1 LASAKSFSLSRF
13 HLSAEAELDLDDI
26 LTYLDQ
32 LPLEPGDRIAESLQG
47 ILESIGTQPLLGAP
61 HSQLTRLLGQEVRS
75 RLVPP
80 YRIYYRL
87 GKNIP
92 EIIAILHGARDQTS
106 ILGNRF
112 Q

>member
-1 LASAKSFSLSRF
+1 MSRF
-13 HLSAEAELDLDDI
+13 HLSAEAKLDLDDI
-26 LTYLDQ
+26 LAYLDE
-32 LPLEPGDRIAESLQG
+32 LPLEPGNRIAESLQG
-47 ILESIGTQPLLGAP
+47 MLEGIGAQPLLGAP
-61 HSQLTRLLGQEVRS
+61 HSHLTRLLGQEVRS

-87 GKNIP
+87 STNIP
-92 EIIAILHGARDQTS
+92 EIIAILHGARGQSS

>member
-1 LASAKSFSLSRF
+1 LSRF
-13 HLSAEAELDLDDI
+13 HLSAEAELDLDEI
-26 LTYLDQ
+26 LAYLDQ

-47 ILESIGTQPLLGAP
+47 MFESIGSQPYLGAS
-61 HSQLTRLLGQEVRS
+61 HSHLTRLLGQEVRS

-87 GKNIP
+87 GKSIP
-92 EIIAILHGARDQTS
+92 EIVAILHGARDQSS
-106 ILGNRF
+106 ILGSRF

>member
-1 LASAKSFSLSRF
+1 LAWAKSFSLSHF

-26 LTYLDQ
+26 FTYLNQ
-32 LPLEPGDRIAESLQG
+32 LPLEPGDRIADALQG
-47 ILESIGTQPLLGAP
+47 MLESIGA
-61 HSQLTRLLGQEVRS
+61 HSHLTRLLGQEVRS

-87 GKNIP
+87 GTSVP
-92 EIIAILHGARDQTS
+92 EVIAILHGARNQTS
-106 ILGNRF
+106 ILGRRF

>member
-1 LASAKSFSLSRF
+1 MSRF
-13 HLSAEAELDLDDI
+13 HLSAEAELDLDEI
-26 LTYLDQ
+26 LAYLDQ

-47 ILESIGTQPLLGAP
+47 MFESIGAQPLLGAP
-61 HSQLTRLLGQEVRS
+61 HSHLSRLLGQEVRS

-87 GKNIP
+87 GANIP
-92 EIIAILHGARDQTS
+92 EIIAILHGARDQS
-106 ILGNRF
+106 SLLGNRF